1 MACLSRSEREV
12 LRAAME
18 RLISVMEADN
28 LSADERRVLVVVVLV
43 VVVLVVVVF
52 VVVLLVEVLS
62 ILYRR

>member
-43 VVVLVVVVF
+43 VVVF

>member
-1 MACLSRSEREV
+1 LACLSRSEREV

-28 LSADERRVLVVVVLV
+28 LSADERRVLVVVV
-43 VVVLVVVVF
+43 F